1 MPISVFVLHMGTLE
15 LKEAKHL
22 APAARRV
29 GGQNWAATQT
39 SCLEVDL
46 SFPNPGGLVI
56 TLGRG
61 TEVLRAQISLHFV
74 WCLFMVWEMLFSPS
88 CPLTGTI

>member
-15 LKEAKHL
+15 LKQAKHL
-22 APAARRV
+22 APAAHRV

-39 SCLEVDL
+39 PCLEIDL

-56 TLGRG
+56 TLGHG
-61 TEVLRAQISLHFV
+61 TEMLRVQISLSF
-74 WCLFMVWEMLFSPS
+74 L
-88 CPLTGTI
+88 